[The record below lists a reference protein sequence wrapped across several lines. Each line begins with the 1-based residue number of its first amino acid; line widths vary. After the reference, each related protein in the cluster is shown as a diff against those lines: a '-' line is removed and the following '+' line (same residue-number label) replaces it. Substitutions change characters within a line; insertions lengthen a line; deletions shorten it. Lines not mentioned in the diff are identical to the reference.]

1 VQSSAALGAPVPAP
15 RRGVPAALIVGG
27 LVGLLGICFIV
38 AFLAVRSFGLFSG
51 ASLSGLFTRATAPQ
65 AVEPAPPPATDI
77 AKAEPPPAET
87 PAIANPTAATE
98 ATDVPVEAPTTTVA
112 PVDPTP
118 TTVVAPTSV
127 LPATTTAV
135 PTPRQ
140 APPAARPRP
149 QASPE
154 RQPTISERTTRET
167 RPTPPPPPP
176 LAIPRETAPP
186 VVAEAPPRPVE
197 RREPEPPPVIAPEGE
212 ALALVRAYV
221 AARNTAHA
229 SGIRRVWPSVDDN
242 HLRRVTSAFSA
253 PLTLSACSVEASDG
267 VHATATCRLTQPG
280 TTGPYASGQ
289 GVTIRRTF
297 VFDLLRDGRTWVIAG
312 LRE

>member
-1 VQSSAALGAPVPAP
+1 MQSSAALGAPVPSP

-27 LVGLLGICFIV
+27 LVAMLGVCFIV
-38 AFLAVRSFGLFSG
+38 AFLAVRSFGLLSG
-51 ASLSGLFTRATAPQ
+51 ASLSGLFSRTTEPR
-65 AVEPAPPPATDI
+65 VEGPAPPPATEV
-77 AKAEPPPAET
+77 AKAEPPP
-87 PAIANPTAATE
+87 TE
-98 ATDVPVEAPTTTVA
+98 APTTASPSAENESTEVPVEAPTTTIA
-112 PVDPTP
+112 PVEPST
-118 TTVVAPTSV
+118 TSV
-127 LPATTTAV
+127 VPVQPSTTTAV
-135 PTPRQ
+135 PVPRQ
-140 APPAARPRP
+140 APPARPKP
-149 QASPE
+149 PVTTA
-154 RQPTISERTTRET
+154 RQPTATERPTRET

-176 LAIPRETAPP
+176 PVTVPREATPP
-186 VVAEAPPRPVE
+186 AVAEAPPRPIE

-229 SGIRRVWPSVDDN
+229 SGIRRVWPDVDDN

-253 PLTLSACSVEASDG
+253 PLTLSTCSVEARDG
-267 VHATATCRLTQPG
+267 AHATATCRLTQPG
-280 TTGPYASGQ
+280 TTGPYAAGQ